1 MTKRPSWDIKCLLPE
16 NKDAYKVLK
25 EAFID
30 RKHIKPLEALLGI
43 DSTGKIRTYDLTTAP
58 HLFTAGTTGS
68 GVNVGLN
75 MIYLSMMLHS
85 LPEDVQLI
93 VIDPTEVE
101 FKAYNDSPFM
111 YADVVTDVEKTV
123 KVFEY
128 LVEEMENRLSLFD
141 ELKVLDLETYNAKV
155 SPDERKPYLVLIVEE
170 IFDLMVEH
178 GDKIE
183 ECMSRL
189 RQKARSAG
197 ILTHINTHIPRPEV
211 IKENLVANFSS
222 RLVYKVDN
230 SSQSELNLGEGGAE
244 FLLGKGNSYIKWAE
258 GEHLVRVQSIFL
270 SDDEISSIIDSTV
283 KKFPD
288 EKYYSRIKF

>member
-123 KVFEY
+123 KVFEC
-128 LVEEMENRLSLFD
+128 LIEEMENRLSLFD

-178 GDKIE
+178 GGK
-183 ECMSRL
+183 
-189 RQKARSAG
+189 
-197 ILTHINTHIPRPEV
+197 
-211 IKENLVANFSS
+211 
-222 RLVYKVDN
+222 
-230 SSQSELNLGEGGAE
+230 SELVLGEGGAE
-244 FLLGKGNSYIKWAE
+244 FLLGKGDSYIKSAE
-258 GEHLVRVQSIFL
+258 SERLVRVQSIFL
-270 SDDEISSIIDSTV
+270 SDDEISSIIDSTAN
-283 KKFPD
+283 KFPD

>member
-1 MTKRPSWDIKCLLPE
+1 MTKRPSWDIKCLLPQ
-16 NKDAYKVLK
+16 NKDAYKILK

-43 DSTGKIRTYDLTTAP
+43 DTNSKIRTYDLTTAP

-68 GVNVGLN
+68 GVDVGLN

-178 GDKIE
+178 GVKVE

-189 RQKARSAG
+189 RQKARSVG
-197 ILTHINTHIPRPEV
+197 IVVHINTYLPKADV
-211 IKENLVANFSS
+211 IKGKLKANLPS
-222 RLVYKVDN
+222 RIAYKLNSQLESDLVLEEVGAE
-230 SSQSELNLGEGGAE
+230 ELN
-244 FLLGKGNSYIKWAE
+244 GKGDAYIKWADSDK
-258 GEHLVRVQSIFL
+258 LIRVQGIYL
-270 SDDEISSIIDSTV
+270 SDDETDSILDSIFD
-283 KKFPD
+283 KYPD
-288 EKYYSRIKF
+288 KKYYNRIKF